1 MSNIQDY
8 KKKEVELLKEL
19 VKKYRV
25 FGIADLTGMPS
36 APLQRMRKQLN
47 GVLIRITK
55 KRLLK
60 IALEQA
66 EDEKLRGLKDNLE
79 GIMPCLIFTNDGSFK
94 LAKLLR
100 QGKINA
106 AAKAGQVAP
115 RDLTVEKGTTS
126 FTPGPIIG
134 ELGAL
139 GIKAGVEGGKVVVKE
154 DSILVSKGQ
163 VISAKA
169 ADLLSKLG
177 VEPMEIGLS
186 LVATYENGM
195 IYNKEVLDVDEK
207 VYIDEISRIAKEAF
221 LLTIGIGYVVKENI
235 SILLNKAYREASIL
249 MEKGDLLT
257 LEKIGRNLTEFEG
270 EAESLR
276 KKMVVEIIDEE
287 KPLEV
292 DRHVEEKRRR
302 EERLRQLQEEGEK
315 ERKRKKVSAE
325 ELLKEVEEDD
335 RELVKVE
342 PKKDMR
348 VPSAYELAE
357 RKKKEK
363 RVERVPSAHE
373 LAERKKQNDKKSK

>member
-1 MSNIQDY
+1 MSKVQEY

-19 VKKYRV
+19 AKKYRV
-25 FGIADLTGMPS
+25 VGIADLTGMPS
-36 APLQRMRKQLN
+36 APLQRMRKQLK
-47 GVLIRITK
+47 GVVIRITK

-60 IALEQA
+60 IALEQL
-66 EDEKLRGLKDNLE
+66 EDEKLKGIKDSLE

-115 RDLTVEKGTTS
+115 KDLTVEKGPTS

-139 GIKAGVEGGKVVVKE
+139 GLKAGVEAGKVVVKE
-154 DSILVSKGQ
+154 DSILVKKGQ

-186 LVATYENGM
+186 LVATYENGI

-235 SILLNKAYREASIL
+235 STLLSKAYREASIL
-249 MEKGDLLT
+249 MEKSDMLT
-257 LEKIGRNLTEFEG
+257 PEKMGMKLVQAEK
-270 EAESLR
+270 EAETLN
-276 KKMVVEIIDEE
+276 
-287 KPLEV
+287 
-292 DRHVEEKRRR
+292 
-302 EERLRQLQEEGEK
+302 K
-315 ERKRKKVSAE
+315 E
-325 ELLKEVEEDD
+325 
-335 RELVKVE
+335 
-342 PKKDMR
+342 
-348 VPSAYELAE
+348 
-357 RKKKEK
+357 
-363 RVERVPSAHE
+363 
-373 LAERKKQNDKKSK
+373 